1 MEFDYNRE
9 KFTSSY
15 VYHIL
20 RNLKYLPVL
29 SVEPSIRV
37 YVYQSSDSW
46 NVLSVSRTCLCSK
59 HTFRKA
65 FEGSTWKRY
74 LIKFL
79 HSVFL
84 LVFFKWYFLTVYQW
98 IFLCYCCSC
107 IKGTSVMRS
116 DLTLSWSVMQQIRVT
131 RGCTLIWYVTHSTE
145 FSLSHYVTHF
155 LVLLGWFL
163 GHFLSSTG
171 LPTSCLLCICVC
183 WNLCLAERRCTTGC
197 GQLQQTCSFF
207 NQSETTKTKCD
218 FTYTGFPALWRWL
231 HLYARLAAVVRGCTF
246 FPRLVL
252 HQVLIGS

>member
-1 MEFDYNRE
+1 MLFWSLIYTFPLKLTRFNTCTSLLQTFRVVPTVSAVLMEFDYNRE
-9 KFTSSY
+9 KFTSPSY

-29 SVEPSIRV
+29 SVEPSNRV
-37 YVYQSSDSW
+37 YVYQSSDWW

-145 FSLSHYVTHF
+145 FSLSHHVTHF
-155 LVLLGWFL
+155 LVLLG
-163 GHFLSSTG
+163 
-171 LPTSCLLCICVC
+171 
-183 WNLCLAERRCTTGC
+183 
-197 GQLQQTCSFF
+197 
-207 NQSETTKTKCD
+207 
-218 FTYTGFPALWRWL
+218 
-231 HLYARLAAVVRGCTF
+231 
-246 FPRLVL
+246 
-252 HQVLIGS
+252 